1 MLRFAEIY
9 IYIAEIY
16 INVLYV
22 YLYDMCSVE
31 HT

>member
-9 IYIAEIY
+9 IAEIY
-16 INVLYV
+16 INLLYV

-31 HT
+31 RT